1 MSSRHSE
8 RLRLKRGA
16 NAKRKWEQE
25 KEEASNKLIK
35 AVDEFIHIVNKGE
48 EFGSSNDAIKE
59 IRDLV
64 HIQDPKVIAWEKYY
78 EEVRP
83 YYEEDSSEES
93 GAEEINID
101 WSSFRPQEVQGPDSE
116 STVHVNFRFPPEAWN
131 PPAYVSPSVAAD
143 KPCSRCG
150 CKDERMCLC
159 C

>member
-8 RLRLKRGA
+8 RLRLKREA

-35 AVDEFIHIVNKGE
+35 AVDEFICIVNRGE
-48 EFGSSNDAIKE
+48 EFSGSNDAIKE

-64 HIQDPKVIAWEKYY
+64 HIQDPKVIAWEKYC
-78 EEVRP
+78 EAVRP
-83 YYEEDSSEES
+83 YYESDSSEES
-93 GAEEINID
+93 GAEEIKID
-101 WSSFRPQEVQGPDSE
+101 WSSFHPQDVQTPDPK
-116 STVHVNFRFPPEAWN
+116 STVPPEAWN
-131 PPAYVSPSVAAD
+131 PPAYVSPSVATD
-143 KPCSRCG
+143 HPYSRCG